1 MRAFLLNIW
10 LIVNF
15 ILVFCFSLLRLWILF
30 ATISGVSRLYDG
42 FAVIVAALMNEIKT
56 ANKVT
61 IFICLS
67 RLCCDL
73 NQKDLPILIKA

>member
-42 FAVIVAALMNEIKT
+42 FAVIVAALMAENKRAI
-56 ANKVT
+56 KVT
-61 IFICLS
+61 IFIYLS
-67 RLCCDL
+67 RLGCDL
-73 NQKDLPILIKA
+73 NRRIYHFL